1 MYNEDRNF
9 DTDKLLKEAFT
20 KAPEYSLPDNFTDTL
35 VEKVEKRFAW
45 QQYLREF
52 LIYLAVILGIMVVG
66 AVLAFVWYD
75 VTVSGLLAFLTANA
89 LLVVGGN
96 LLLVFVLFAD
106 RVLLR
111 YFMYRAELKG
121 IGV

>member
-20 KAPEYSLPDNFTDTL
+20 SEPEFMLSENFTDAL
-35 VEKVEKRFAW
+35 VKQVERRFAW
-45 QQYLREF
+45 KQYLREF
-52 LIYLAVILGIMVVG
+52 AIYLAVILGIMLVA

-75 VTVSGLLAFLTANA
+75 VTVSGWMEFVTKNA
-89 LLVVGGN
+89 SLVVGIN

-111 YFMYRAELKG
+111 YFMYKASTE
-121 IGV
+121 

>member
-9 DTDKLLKEAFT
+9 DTDKLLKEVFT
-20 KAPEYSLPDNFTDTL
+20 TEPEFRLPDNFTDKL
-35 VEKVEKRFAW
+35 VEKVKKRFAW
-45 QQYLREF
+45 EQYLREF
-52 LIYLAVILGIMVVG
+52 AIYLAVIVGIMIVS

-75 VTVSGLLAFLTANA
+75 AKVSSWLTFLTTNA
-89 LLVVGGN
+89 SLVVGVN

-111 YFMYRAELKG
+111 YFMYRAEME
-121 IGV
+121 

>member
-9 DTDKLLKEAFT
+9 DTDQLLKEAFT
-20 KAPEYSLPDNFTDTL
+20 SEPEFKLSENFTDLL

-45 QQYLREF
+45 SQYIREF
-52 LIYLAVILGIMVVG
+52 LIYLSVILGIMVVS

-75 VTVSGLLAFLTANA
+75 AKIENWLSFLTTNA
-89 LLVVGGN
+89 SLVVGIN
-96 LLLVFVLFAD
+96 LLMVFVLFAD

-111 YFMYRAELKG
+111 YFMYRASTE
-121 IGV
+121 

>member
-20 KAPEYSLPDNFTDTL
+20 SEPEFKLSENFTDAL
-35 VEKVEKRFAW
+35 VKKVEQRFAW
-45 QQYLREF
+45 KQYLREF
-52 LIYLAVILGIMVVG
+52 AIYLAVILGIMLVV

-75 VTVSGLLAFLTANA
+75 VTVSGWLAFLTRNTS
-89 LLVVGGN
+89 LVVGIN
-96 LLLVFVLFAD
+96 LLMVFVLFAD

-111 YFMYRAELKG
+111 YFMYRASSE
-121 IGV
+121 